1 MLLSIICKHSFASD
15 DPNTIMQSVS
25 HCGCAQPRG
34 AVVKPFRSS
43 GKSFF
48 FFFFRNGLDTSA
60 QNVSCSRNEDDV
72 KQSKR
77 EKTQHALRP
86 FLWSNLE
93 ENILF

>member
-48 FFFFRNGLDTSA
+48 FLEMAWTRLHRTFRVLERRTMSNS
-60 QNVSCSRNEDDV
+60 QKE
-72 KQSKR
+72 KR
-77 EKTQHALRP
+77 QHALRP
-86 FLWSNLE
+86 FLWSNIE

>member
-15 DPNTIMQSVS
+15 DPNTIMRSVS

-48 FFFFRNGLDTSA
+48 LEMAWTRLNRTFRVPEMRTMSN
-60 QNVSCSRNEDDV
+60 SRKE
-72 KQSKR
+72 KR
-77 EKTQHALRP
+77 HSML
-86 FLWSNLE
+86 
-93 ENILF
+93 